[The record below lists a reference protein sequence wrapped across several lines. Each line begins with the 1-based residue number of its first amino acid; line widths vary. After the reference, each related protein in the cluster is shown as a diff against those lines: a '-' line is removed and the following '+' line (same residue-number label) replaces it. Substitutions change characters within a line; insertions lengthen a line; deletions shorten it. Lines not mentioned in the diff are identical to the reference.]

1 MEEIMLMTSLFAAG
15 VGTGAV
21 LRYARDRKLLCL
33 YGHLVEDLS
42 RMIPH
47 GEPDPAQAAAARN
60 SDMPSG
66 ATAQQ
71 KRAS

>member
-21 LRYARDRKLLCL
+21 LRYARDRKLLYL

-42 RMIPH
+42 RMIPRRN
-47 GEPDPAQAAAARN
+47 PDSPETPGAQIAN
-60 SDMPSG
+60 LTSVGD
-66 ATAQQ
+66 AQQ
-71 KRAS
+71 QRAS

>member
-1 MEEIMLMTSLFAAG
+1 MQEIMLITGLFVVG

-42 RMIPH
+42 RMIPRRN
-47 GEPDPAQAAAARN
+47 PDSPETPAAQIAN
-60 SDMPSG
+60 MTSVGD
-66 ATAQQ
+66 AQQ
-71 KRAS
+71 QRAS